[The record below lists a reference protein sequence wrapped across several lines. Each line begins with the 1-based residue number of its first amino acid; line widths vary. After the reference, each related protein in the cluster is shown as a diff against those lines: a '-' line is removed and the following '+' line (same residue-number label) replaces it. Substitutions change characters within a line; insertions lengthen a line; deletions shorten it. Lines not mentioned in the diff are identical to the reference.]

1 MPTSWKDRVRDRPW
15 VQLMVLAIAQFMVLL
30 DVTIVNIALP
40 GIEEL
45 GFSSTAAL
53 QWVVSAY
60 ALVFG
65 GFLLLGGRLAD
76 LLGRRRIFL
85 AGLLLFGLASLLAGL
100 ASTPAQLIAL
110 RGVQALGGA
119 LLSPAAFGMVTLL
132 FPHGRRRALAL
143 SIWGALAGLGGTF
156 GAILG
161 GVLVDQWSWRW
172 IFLVNV
178 PIIAIVMAAT
188 VLLLAESR
196 AASEAK
202 RSFDIAGALLSTAG
216 LLLVVLGVIRSD
228 ASGWLSVEVIGLLG
242 GGALLLALFA
252 WVEQRSAGPLVP
264 LSLFR
269 TRTMSGSTI
278 ALTLNGGAFLILF
291 FLASIFFQQVRHY
304 SALGAGLRLLP
315 MGITGIVGAILAA
328 RLVSRFG
335 TKPVQVGTS
344 VLAAAGLVLLSR
356 ADADSS
362 YTLTMMPGLAL
373 FGVGVVG
380 TLTVGQIVAVA
391 DVSPDLAATASGV
404 INTGRQVG
412 GAVGVAVVT
421 TVSSGHVTAL
431 LGDGA
436 TTTEALVGGFQ
447 WGLLVAAAFAV
458 ASAIAS
464 ALTPQVH
471 VRSAAPHTPLALT
484 SA

>member
-1 MPTSWKDRVRDRPW
+1 
-15 VQLMVLAIAQFMVLL
+15 MVLAVAQFMVLL

-40 GIEEL
+40 GIETL
-45 GFSSTAAL
+45 GFSSTTDL

-76 LLGRRRIFL
+76 LVGRRRIFL

-100 ASTPAQLIAL
+100 ASTPEQLIAL
-110 RGVQALGGA
+110 RAVQALGGA

-132 FPHGRRRALAL
+132 FAHGRQRAVAL

-161 GVLVDQWSWRW
+161 GIVVDQWSWRW

-178 PIIAIVMAAT
+178 PIAAMVT
-188 VLLLAESR
+188 ALAMLLLPESK
-196 AASEAK
+196 APSSGK
-202 RSFDIAGALLSTAG
+202 RTFDVAGALLSTAG
-216 LLLVVLGVIRSD
+216 LLAVVLGVIRSD
-228 ASGWLSVEVIGLLG
+228 ASGWLSAEVVGLLTG
-242 GGALLLALFA
+242 GVVLLALFA
-252 WVEQRSAGPLVP
+252 WVERRSAGPLVP

-278 ALTLNGGAFLILF
+278 ALTLNGAAFLILF

-304 SALGAGLRLLP
+304 SALEAGLRLLP
-315 MGITGIVGAILAA
+315 MGVTGIIGAVAAA
-328 RLVSRFG
+328 RLVNRFG
-335 TKPVQVGTS
+335 TRPVQIGTS
-344 VLAAAGLVLLSR
+344 ALAAAGLVLLSR
-356 ADADSS
+356 ADSDSS
-362 YTLTMMPGLAL
+362 YALTVMPGLAL

-380 TLTVGQIVAVA
+380 TLTVGQISAVA
-391 DVSPDLAATASGV
+391 DVLPELAATASGV

-431 LGDGA
+431 LADGV

-447 WGLLVAAAFAV
+447 RGLLVAAAFAV
-458 ASAIAS
+458 GSAIAS

-471 VRSAAPHTPLALT
+471 VDPVASDTPLVPS